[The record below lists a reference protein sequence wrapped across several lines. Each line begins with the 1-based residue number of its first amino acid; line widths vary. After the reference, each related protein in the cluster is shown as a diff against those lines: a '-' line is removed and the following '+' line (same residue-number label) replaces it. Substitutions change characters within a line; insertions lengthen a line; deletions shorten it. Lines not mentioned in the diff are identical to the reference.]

1 LNGKKESSSS
11 ETDREREPF
20 NNAEAKRRGTGH
32 LRRWKAMFLLN
43 VVKQFL
49 LGVRAGVGNL

>member
-1 LNGKKESSSS
+1 MERRNRRARKLI
-11 ETDREREPF
+11 EREPF